1 MTDNATIVPEDAPP
15 RERHGIT
22 HKITCTV
29 NEALDAL
36 SLGRSKFYEMVRDGE
51 IDIVKFGPRGTRVKV
66 ASLLRVV
73 EAHSL
78 STNQSTTVSRIEA
91 HGKIQ
96 KRTASARRRKEI

>member
-1 MTDNATIVPEDAPP
+1 MTETRLLSRPEVLQMV
-15 RERHGIT
+15 GIT

-36 SLGRSKFYEMVRDGE
+36 SLGRSKFYKMVRDGE

-78 STNQSTTVSRIEA
+78 SANQSATKTRIEA
-91 HGKIQ
+91 NGRAR
-96 KRTASARRRKEI
+96 KRTANARKLNEI

>member
-1 MTDNATIVPEDAPP
+1 MTDHATIVPQGAPEP
-15 RERHGIT
+15 ERRGVA

-29 NEALDAL
+29 PEALDAL
-36 SLGRSKFYEMVRDGE
+36 SIGRSKFYEMVRNGE

-78 STNQSTTVSRIEA
+78 SANQSATKARIEA
-91 HGKIQ
+91 HK
-96 KRTASARRRKEI
+96 KRTEAHNRCQETQ

>member
-1 MTDNATIVPEDAPP
+1 MTDHTTIVSQDAPEP
-15 RERHGIT
+15 ERQGIT

-51 IDIVKFGPRGTRVKV
+51 IDIVKFGSRGTRVKV

-78 STNQSTTVSRIEA
+78 SANQSATKARIEA
-91 HGKIQ
+91 HREAR
-96 KRTASARRRKEI
+96 KRTTDARKSQ